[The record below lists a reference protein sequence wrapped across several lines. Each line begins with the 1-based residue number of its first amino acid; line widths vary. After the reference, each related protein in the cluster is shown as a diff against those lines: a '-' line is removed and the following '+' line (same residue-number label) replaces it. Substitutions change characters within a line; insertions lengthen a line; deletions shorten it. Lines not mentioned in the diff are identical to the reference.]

1 MTRHHRFGM
10 RYTVIPLAV
19 LTTVLLTTVSGRAA
33 DIDPYLPEDTEFVV
47 NVNVRQI
54 LDSALIKKNALE
66 AAQEALR
73 GNDQIQDILKELG
86 FDPFKDLDRVLAASP
101 GGAEEDRGLIIAHG
115 RFDAAK
121 FQAKAEQVAKEDAE
135 HLKIHKILGGKHL
148 LYEVT
153 TPELDSPLFVVLAGK
168 DKDTILASP
177 GKDYVVEALKKAG
190 KTDKPQLKN
199 KDFQALLEKIDGQ
212 RLSLSVALVKSKGV
226 KKALDGLQG
235 DVKGMVEK
243 VQSLGGGVKITDG
256 VKLELVVTAKN
267 AQEAKDLKDSANAGL
282 TALTLILNTLA
293 QNDTKPEMEFLLEA
307 AKSLRVKTE
316 DSTVIITGRISS
328 DLIEDTLK
336 KKGK

>member
-1 MTRHHRFGM
+1 M

-19 LTTVLLTTVSGRAA
+19 LATVLLTTIPGRAA
-33 DIDPYLPEDTEFVV
+33 DIDPYLYLPEDTEFVV

-73 GNDQIQDILKELG
+73 GNDQVQDILKELG

-115 RFDAAK
+115 RFDVAK
-121 FQAKAEQVAKEDAE
+121 FQAKAEQVAKDDAE

-168 DKDTILASP
+168 DTILASP
-177 GKDYVVEALKKAG
+177 GKDYVVEALKKVG
-190 KTDKPQLKN
+190 KSDKPQLKN
-199 KDFQALLEKIDGQ
+199 KQFQALLEKIDPRRQ
-212 RLSLSVALVKSKGV
+212 SLSVALVKSKGV
-226 KKALDGLQG
+226 KKALDGLPG
-235 DVKGMVEK
+235 DVKGMVDK
-243 VQSLGGGVKITDG
+243 VQSLGGGVTITDE
-256 VKLELVVTAKN
+256 VKLELVVTAKD
-267 AQEAKDLKDSANAGL
+267 AKEAKDLKESANAGL
-282 TALTLILNTLA
+282 TLVMGFLGAIA
-293 QNDTKPEMEFLLEA
+293 QSDAKPELEFLLEA
-307 AKSLRVKTE
+307 AKSLRVTTK
-316 DSTVIITGRISS
+316 DSAVVIKGRISS

-336 KKGK
+336 KKSK